1 MPYWVCRKLKVTH
14 LHIKHFLAILIGLLM
29 LSACGGKGYQN
40 MTARYNGY
48 FYADLRLN
56 EVLKAIDDG
65 YQYNYNDI
73 LKIYPEIDS
82 GVINGNKSK
91 LEDAFKKASQVIE
104 WHKSSDWVD
113 DSYLII
119 GKIRHLQAEFGLAV
133 ATLQYINQTSD
144 NEDTKHAALITLM
157 RTYMDA
163 SDTSNVEEVINYLDL
178 QDLSEENL
186 INYKITSAF
195 HHQRMGEVAEMT
207 RDLTLVSDYVRNKN
221 ERSRI
226 NFILGQISQAE
237 GRDND
242 AFNYYKAS
250 LAGAPPYELDFHA
263 RLNMQQVSA
272 FKNSSDIEKIR
283 SVYAKLL
290 KDGKNKEYRGKI
302 YYEMGQFE
310 KKQANYDEALGNY
323 LKAVSVEE
331 PSPRQ
336 KSLSYLRAGELY
348 YDIYEKFE
356 LASNYYDSTIS
367 VMPKDEEGYDQILKR
382 QLVLSD
388 FVKQLNV
395 IRVNDSLLSLAE
407 LSPVQL
413 DAYLDIYLDEK
424 EAEEKEAARQEARLN
439 TGVATPPTNNS
450 NTFGANAGAPGQW
463 YFANETAMSQGELQF
478 QRQWGDRPLEDN
490 WRRSIKESILNESG
504 VTEEDDP
511 ALQAKIEEAKVEET
525 GARQAEKDKLLAT
538 VPTSPEAKAELGL
551 ASQEAYFKLG
561 EIYRFGLEKVD
572 LSSTTYQTLLEKYP
586 DTEFRLDAL
595 FALYSIYLPT
605 DINRSDSYKNQ
616 IIQEFPDSLTAKLLI
631 NPRYLEEKEA
641 RDVRLQG
648 IYASA
653 YRAYEN
659 EEYFKA
665 DQIIRGA
672 LASFKD
678 VDFLPTV
685 EYFGAILKAHTEN
698 LVSYKNALQEFS
710 EKYTEGPLHD
720 EAIKRIEALT
730 PTKSGPVDDEF
741 LYSEDF
747 KQIHSV
753 VLMFNYGLS
762 DKDSLK
768 TAIEDYNEK
777 NFKDKKVFVGWSD
790 LDPDRK
796 VGLLFVSSFKTKEEA
811 EAYHGRF
818 KRDVSSL
825 PVQIDP
831 NFNNFVISRDNFRI
845 LFDAG
850 KRDVSRYLEFAK
862 RFYK

>member
-1 MPYWVCRKLKVTH
+1 MLLGSV
-14 LHIKHFLAILIGLLM
+14 ILLG
-29 LSACGGKGYQN
+29 CGGKGYQN

-48 FYADLRLN
+48 FYADLRLS
-56 EVLKAIDDG
+56 EVMDAIEDG
-65 YQYNYNDI
+65 YEYNYNDI

-119 GKIRHLQAEFGLAV
+119 GKIRHLQAEFALAV

-144 NEDTKHAALITLM
+144 NDNTRHAALIALM

-163 SDTSNVEEVINYLDL
+163 SDTTNVEEVVNYLDL

-195 HHQRMGEVAEMT
+195 FHQRMGEMAEMT
-207 RDLTLVSDYVRNKN
+207 QDLSLVSDYVKNKN

-226 NFILGQISQAE
+226 NFILGQISQADS
-237 GRDND
+237 RDAE

-272 FKNSSDIEKIR
+272 FSSSGDIQKIR
-283 SVYAKLL
+283 EVYAKLL
-290 KDGKNKEYRGKI
+290 KDGKNKEYQGKI

-310 KKQANYDEALGNY
+310 KKQANYDMALGNY

-348 YDIYEKFE
+348 YEVYEKFE

-367 VMPKDEEGYDQILKR
+367 VMPKDEEGYDQILGR
-382 QLVLSD
+382 QVVLSD
-388 FVKQLNV
+388 FVKQLNI
-395 IRVNDSLLSLAE
+395 IRVNDSLLSLSE

-413 DAYLDIYLDEK
+413 DAYLDIYLDDKEK
-424 EAEEKEAARQEARLN
+424 EEKEAAKKEARLN
-439 TGVATPPTNNS
+439 TGVATASNGNS
-450 NTFGANAGAPGQW
+450 TFGGNTGGSGQW
-463 YFANETAMSQGELQF
+463 YFDNEVAMSQGELQF

-490 WRRSIKESILNESG
+490 WRRSVKESFTDNSTD
-504 VTEEDDP
+504 TEEDDP
-511 ALQAKIEEAKVEET
+511 ALQAKIEEVEVEET
-525 GARQAEKDKLLAT
+525 GARKAEKDKLLAT

-551 ASQEAYFKLG
+551 ASQAAYFKLG
-561 EIYRFGLEKVD
+561 DIYRFGLEKVD
-572 LSSTTYQTLLEKYP
+572 NSATTYQTLLEKYP
-586 DTEFRLDAL
+586 ETDFRLDAL

-605 DINRSDSYKNQ
+605 DVNRSNNYKNQ

-641 RDVRLQG
+641 RDKRLQG

-659 EEYFKA
+659 GEYFQA
-665 DQIIRGA
+665 DQIIRTA
-672 LASFKD
+672 LASFED

-685 EYFGAILKAHTEN
+685 EYLAAILKAHTEN
-698 LVSYKNALQEFS
+698 LVSYESALTAYIE
-710 EKYTEGPLHD
+710 EYPEGPLHD
-720 EAIKRIEALT
+720 EAKKRIEALK
-730 PTKSGPVDDEF
+730 PSKSGPVDEEF

-747 KQIHSV
+747 NQLHSV
-753 VLMFNYGLS
+753 AIIFNHELNNA
-762 DKDSLK
+762 DSLQLAIDAYNK
-768 TAIEDYNEK
+768 T
-777 NFKDKKVFVGWSD
+777 NFKENLSTGKLLVDAQKKTTMIFI
-790 LDPDRK
+790 
-796 VGLLFVSSFKTKEEA
+796 SFPTKADA
-811 EAYHGRF
+811 EAYHGRLN
-818 KRDVSSL
+818 KDISSL
-825 PVQIDP
+825 PVELDL
-831 NFNNFVISRDNFRI
+831 NFNNFVISKDNFRVF
-845 LFDAG
+845 FDDTQG
-850 KRDVSRYLEFAK
+850 KRDVPLYLKFYN

>member
-1 MPYWVCRKLKVTH
+1 MPYWVCRKLRVTY
-14 LHIKHFLAILIGLLM
+14 LHIKHFLALCIGSLL
-29 LSACGGKGYQN
+29 LLGCGGKGYQN

-56 EVLKAIDDG
+56 EVMKAIDDG
-65 YQYNYNDI
+65 YEYNYNDI

-119 GKIRHLQAEFGLAV
+119 GKIRHLQAEFSLAV

-144 NEDTKHAALITLM
+144 NDDTRHAALIALM

-163 SDTSNVEEVINYLDL
+163 RDTSNVEEVVNYLDL

-186 INYKITSAF
+186 IDYTITSAF
-195 HHQRMGEVAEMT
+195 NHQRLGEIAEMT
-207 RDLTLVSDYVRNKN
+207 QDLTLVSDYVKNKN

-226 NFILGQISQAE
+226 NFILGQIFQAE
-237 GRDND
+237 GKDNE
-242 AFNYYKAS
+242 AFDYYKAS

-272 FKNSSDIEKIR
+272 FRGTSDIEKIR
-283 SVYAKLL
+283 EVYAKLL

-310 KKQANYDEALGNY
+310 KKQANYDMALDNY
-323 LKAVSVEE
+323 LKAVGVEE

-348 YDIYEKFE
+348 YDVYEKFE
-356 LASNYYDSTIS
+356 LASSYYDSTIS
-367 VMPKDEEGYDQILKR
+367 VMPKDEEGYDDILKR
-382 QLVLSD
+382 QLVLGD

-424 EAEEKEAARQEARLN
+424 EAEEKEAAKKEARLN
-439 TGVATPPTNNS
+439 TGVAATAGGSNS
-450 NTFGANAGAPGQW
+450 AGGNTGGTGQW

-478 QRQWGDRPLEDN
+478 RRQWGDRPLEDN
-490 WRRSIKESILNESG
+490 WRRSVKESLIDDTEE
-504 VTEEDDP
+504 TEEDDTV
-511 ALQAKIEEAKVEET
+511 LQAKIEEAEIEET
-525 GARQAEKDKLLAT
+525 GARKAEKDKLLAT
-538 VPTSPEAKAELGL
+538 VPTSEEAKEALGL
-551 ASQEAYFKLG
+551 ASQEAYFRLG
-561 EIYRFGLEKVD
+561 DIYRFGLEKIN
-572 LSSTTYQTLLEKYP
+572 LSATTYQTLLEKYP
-586 DTEFRLDAL
+586 ETDFRLETL
-595 FALYSIYLPT
+595 FALYSIYLPS
-605 DINRSDSYKNQ
+605 DINKSNTYKDQ
-616 IIQEFPDSLTAKLLI
+616 IIREFPDSLTAKLLI

-653 YRAYEN
+653 YDAYDN
-659 EEYFKA
+659 GEYFKA
-665 DQIIRGA
+665 DQIIREA
-672 LASFKD
+672 LASFED

-685 EYFGAILKAHTEN
+685 KYLAAILKAHTEN
-698 LVSYKNALQEFS
+698 LVSYESALTAYIE
-710 EKYTEGPLHD
+710 EYPEGPLHD
-720 EAIKRIEALT
+720 EAKKRIESLA
-730 PTKSGPVDDEF
+730 PSKSGPVDDEF

-747 KQIHSV
+747 KQLHTV
-753 VLMFNYGLS
+753 ALVFNYGLS
-762 DKDSLK
+762 DRDSLK
-768 TAIEDYNEK
+768 TAMENYNAT
-777 NFKDKKVFVGWSD
+777 NFKDQKIYVGWSD
-790 LDPDRK
+790 LNTDNTI
-796 VGLLFVSSFKTKEEA
+796 GMLFVSSFKTKEEA
-811 EAYHGRF
+811 EAYHNKF
-818 KRDVSSL
+818 KRDVNTL
-825 PVQIDP
+825 PVQIDT
-831 NFNNFVISRDNFRI
+831 NFNNFVISKDNFQI
-845 LFDAG
+845 LFNAG
-850 KRDVSRYLEFAK
+850 KKDITRYLEFAK